1 MNALRAA
8 LAPIPAEPWDA
19 LTAERRIADHA
30 PTPAGAARR
39 EPPRGA
45 CATMH
50 ASRAPVRET
59 SPADAPTRL
68 LADAPAPDQKPLN
81 LPSSLLRPPQPAAP
95 SARANSRLN
104 GSDLGVYTRFL
115 ATMPRRTPI

>member
-19 LTAERRIADHA
+19 LTAERRIAEHA

-45 CATMH
+45 RDH
-50 ASRAPVRET
+50 ARIARAGARNI
-59 SPADAPTRL
+59 AGQRANAPTR
-68 LADAPAPDQKPLN
+68 
-81 LPSSLLRPPQPAAP
+81 
-95 SARANSRLN
+95 
-104 GSDLGVYTRFL
+104 
-115 ATMPRRTPI
+115 RRTSTQPKAAQSPLLPPADPAIGPAIRARK

>member
-1 MNALRAA
+1 MRAA

-19 LTAERRIADHA
+19 QTAERRIADHA

-50 ASRAPVRET
+50 ASRARVRET

-68 LADAPAPDQKPLN
+68 LADAPTPDQKPLN
-81 LPSSLLRPPQPAAP
+81 LPSSLPPTPQP
-95 SARANSRLN
+95 
-104 GSDLGVYTRFL
+104 
-115 ATMPRRTPI
+115 

>member
-1 MNALRAA
+1 MRAA

-19 LTAERRIADHA
+19 LTAERRIADRA

-50 ASRAPVRET
+50 ASRAPVQRHLASAHPHSRPT
-59 SPADAPTRL
+59 HRRPTKSGSISPP
-68 LADAPAPDQKPLN
+68 PPP
-81 LPSSLLRPPQPAAP
+81 PPPQP
-95 SARANSRLN
+95 
-104 GSDLGVYTRFL
+104 
-115 ATMPRRTPI
+115 

>member
-1 MNALRAA
+1 MNAMRAA

-39 EPPRGA
+39 EPPRDA

-50 ASRAPVRET
+50 ASRARNIAGRC
-59 SPADAPTRL
+59 ADAPTRRRTG
-68 LADAPAPDQKPLN
+68 A
-81 LPSSLLRPPQPAAP
+81 RPKAPQPP
-95 SARANSRLN
+95 L
-104 GSDLGVYTRFL
+104 L
-115 ATMPRRTPI
+115 PP

>member
-1 MNALRAA
+1 MNAMRAA

-19 LTAERRIADHA
+19 LTAECRIADHA

-39 EPPRGA
+39 ELPRGA

-50 ASRAPVRET
+50 ASRAPMRET

-81 LPSSLLRPPQPAAP
+81 LPPPPSRAPRNRPRHP
-95 SARANSRLN
+95 RAQIVALT
-104 GSDLGVYTRFL
+104 D
-115 ATMPRRTPI
+115 PI

>member
-1 MNALRAA
+1 MNAMRAA

-19 LTAERRIADHA
+19 LTAERRIADRA
-30 PTPAGAARR
+30 PTPN
-39 EPPRGA
+39 
-45 CATMH
+45 
-50 ASRAPVRET
+50 
-59 SPADAPTRL
+59 
-68 LADAPAPDQKPLN
+68 QKPLN